1 MERKKGI
8 PLVALIIF
16 MGLLVAIILTCII
29 ILGTNKNK
37 KTSGEN
43 QIAQTPAPVEVPVE
57 EDNGE
62 EIVDE
67 DEINSDSDIQAAYKI
82 TGNGKTF
89 AKYAIYESQGF
100 NIEDD
105 LSDTFKLQLA
115 MAQVTNSDMDTQS
128 SKKSVSKDVVE
139 SYVQKVW
146 GEDSEVEYKDFSLY
160 SSDTNFTEQYKTTG
174 YIYNKNNASYELN
187 ENDVTEEK
195 PSEIP
200 EIITKVVK
208 YNSKIEIYVKPLFI
222 QTMYDSDNS
231 RYLRALYK
239 NYNFSSKE
247 YPLSENIMVITNDDY
262 ESVLKASY
270 NQDVD
275 GLNYKEVNQNIDL
288 NQLTEYKYTLT
299 KSTNGYNL
307 KSFEKV
313 EVNRPSTD
321 DEDKE
326 MTEQEKAKFNEKF
339 DIYTGNE
346 KTGNDV
352 NKLLEQIVTSNE
364 ENTEKTDL
372 IVEVTFNNE
381 KISLEDDDVDALNEK
396 ISELIEKIDSDKL
409 YNVKAIYKSA
419 IIKSITI
426 TEENAEA
433 EADDEE

>member
-222 QTMYDSDNS
+222 QTIYDSDNS

-299 KSTNGYNL
+299 KSTNCYNL

-339 DIYTGNE
+339 DIYTGNG

-372 IVEVTFNNE
+372 IVEVKFNNE
-381 KISLEDDDVDALNEK
+381 KISLEDDDVEALNEK

>member
-208 YNSKIEIYVKPLFI
+208 YNSKIKLV
-222 QTMYDSDNS
+222 
-231 RYLRALYK
+231 YK
-239 NYNFSSKE
+239 
-247 YPLSENIMVITNDDY
+247 
-262 ESVLKASY
+262 
-270 NQDVD
+270 
-275 GLNYKEVNQNIDL
+275 
-288 NQLTEYKYTLT
+288 
-299 KSTNGYNL
+299 
-307 KSFEKV
+307 
-313 EVNRPSTD
+313 
-321 DEDKE
+321 
-326 MTEQEKAKFNEKF
+326 
-339 DIYTGNE
+339 
-346 KTGNDV
+346 
-352 NKLLEQIVTSNE
+352 
-364 ENTEKTDL
+364 
-372 IVEVTFNNE
+372 
-381 KISLEDDDVDALNEK
+381 
-396 ISELIEKIDSDKL
+396 
-409 YNVKAIYKSA
+409 
-419 IIKSITI
+419 
-426 TEENAEA
+426 
-433 EADDEE
+433 